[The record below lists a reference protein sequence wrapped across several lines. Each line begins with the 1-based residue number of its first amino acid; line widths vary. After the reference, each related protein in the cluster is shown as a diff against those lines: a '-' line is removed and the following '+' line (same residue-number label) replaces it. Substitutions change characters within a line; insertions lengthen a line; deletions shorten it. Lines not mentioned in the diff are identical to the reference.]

1 MYYLAY
7 GSNLH
12 PIRLSERILSAK
24 NIGVIEI
31 SGYQLKFNKIGIDQ
45 SGKCNVEK
53 TKNNDNSVIFALYE
67 IEDKEKKELD
77 EFESCGHGYEVQYI
91 DLIVNH
97 YLVTAFTY
105 VAMGKYINNDLLPF
119 SWYKSL
125 TLLGMKYH
133 SFDECYIHEINKV
146 DTIEDEDLK
155 RVDRNTALIEKIQAN
170 NRIHLTVKS
179 VTNFAIAKISATF
192 YVK

>member
-12 PIRLSERILSAK
+12 PIRLVERIQSAK
-24 NIGVIEI
+24 NIGIIEI
-31 SGYQLKFNKIGIDQ
+31 FGYQLKFNKIGIDQ
-45 SGKCNVEK
+45 SGKCNIEK
-53 TKNNDNSVIFALYE
+53 TNNKDNSVNFALYK
-67 IEDKEKKELD
+67 IEDKEKNELD
-77 EFESCGHGYEVQYI
+77 EFESCGHGYEVQYF
-91 DLIVNH
+91 DLMVNGQ
-97 YLVTAFTY
+97 LVTAFTY
-105 VAMGKYINNDLLPF
+105 VAMDKYIKNGLLPF

-133 SFDECYIHEINKV
+133 SFNEKYINEIDGVN
-146 DTIEDEDLK
+146 TIEDNTLK
-155 RVDRNTALIEKIQAN
+155 RVEKNAALIKKIQAN
-170 NRIHLTVKS
+170 NHIHLTVKS